1 MLVWRPYSVTLEKHL
16 DQGRAVGGGDLG
28 VRRLRGAASLL
39 PADPHLDP
47 GRQAASV
54 SFQ

>member
-16 DQGRAVGGGDLG
+16 DQGTVGGSDLG
-28 VRRLRGAASLL
+28 MRQFRGAASLL